1 MKERTFIGGLAALLV
16 IGGLLATK
24 SADAIFIAATVGF
37 FLLCI
42 VYAEGCGRL

>member
-1 MKERTFIGGLAALLV
+1 MKERTFVGGLLVCMAL
-16 IGGLLATK
+16 GGLLASK
-24 SADAIFIAATVGF
+24 SADALFIAASVGF